1 MMNKIYTIYTNC
13 LQLFHL
19 KCLFPFFFFLF
30 FPFPYHHHQPI
41 YCMTLAMP
49 ELDMKSADSKSPIP
63 PKVNQAAFIH
73 KLYSMLEDD
82 SIKHLITWTPSNTS
96 FVISPGEEFSKV
108 LAQYFKHTN
117 PSSFVRQLNM
127 YGFHKVNDSFNNTSG
142 SENQWEFKHT
152 SFKRGDVESLRAIK
166 RRTSRTTV
174 TNTSTP
180 AMLNGSAKMGIP
192 VPSTPPPL
200 DTPQPSSP
208 YTYPSVVY
216 GPGYTH
222 GYDSSLESRL
232 SALEHS
238 LFTLKTTNSLILSR
252 YNSLVDSCKKSHT
265 EMLKLMNLLARTAES
280 PAHQHELNEIKTNLA
295 ALNYHN
301 FEEFSHGSHQPP
313 HPPAA
318 SNFIQKS
325 EISYASSRERAP
337 SIFYDPLAP
346 IPNEPA
352 GQSNPAPNM
361 NTASHTPITNPGI
374 MHRQSAP
381 GILSYPKPPPANLA
395 SGSPAAGEYN
405 NAPLGNTANP
415 NGGPLHHLH
424 PPPPPQFQYPF
435 GSGPSSNHQL
445 PPTSTPYFYN
455 DPSSLPRDQLPSRNQ
470 RPASFPFISP
480 FSSRQSYSGGPL
492 IPKDYYHRRHTSGDL
507 LKSITSTPLPSA
519 SRHGSFAS
527 STSSSEDKPRSVQSL
542 LNPTTNSED
551 IGPERKKVK
560 IEEKS

>member
-1 MMNKIYTIYTNC
+1 
-13 LQLFHL
+13 
-19 KCLFPFFFFLF
+19 
-30 FPFPYHHHQPI
+30 
-41 YCMTLAMP
+41 MP

-127 YGFHKVNDSFNNTSG
+127 YGFHKVNDSFNSNNNSG
-142 SENQWEFKHT
+142 NENQWEFKHT
-152 SFKRGDVESLRAIK
+152 SFKRGDVESLRGIK

-174 TNTSTP
+174 PNSSAP
-180 AMLNGSAKMGIP
+180 AMLNGSGKIAIS

-208 YTYPSVVY
+208 YNYPTGVY
-216 GPGYTH
+216 GPGYSH

-252 YNSLVDSCKKSHT
+252 YNSLLDSCKKSHT
-265 EMLKLMNLLARTAES
+265 EVVKLMNLLAKTTES
-280 PAHQHELNEIKTNLA
+280 PAHQHELNEIKTNLM
-295 ALNYHN
+295 ALTYHN
-301 FEEFSHGSHQPP
+301 FEDFTGHASHQQL
-313 HPPAA
+313 HPPVA

-346 IPNEPA
+346 IPNEFS
-352 GQSNPAPNM
+352 GQNNPASTSNM
-361 NTASHTPITNPGI
+361 TTASHNSITSSGFV
-374 MHRQSAP
+374 HRQSAP
-381 GILSYPKPPPANLA
+381 GILSYSKPPPAN
-395 SGSPAAGEYN
+395 STPGSPAASEYN
-405 NAPLGNTANP
+405 NASATSITNTN
-415 NGGPLHHLH
+415 NSNSIGGALHHLH
-424 PPPPPQFQYPF
+424 PPPPPHFQYPF
-435 GSGPSSNHQL
+435 GSGPSLNHHL
-445 PPTSTPYFYN
+445 PPTSTPYYYN
-455 DPSSLPRDQLPSRNQ
+455 DSPSLQRDHPPSRDQ
-470 RPASFPFISP
+470 RPGSFPFISP
-480 FSSRQSYSGGPL
+480 CSSRQSYSGGPL

-507 LKSITSTPLPSA
+507 LKSITSTPLPPPPSA
-519 SRHGSFAS
+519 SRHSSFAS

-542 LNPTTNSED
+542 LNPATNSEE
-551 IGPERKKVK
+551 IEPERKKVK
-560 IEEKS
+560 IEEKA